1 MSAKR
6 RQEAI
11 ARFSVP
17 LAVTP
22 RAETLEEAPGPR
34 RASRKSNDIDAA
46 DFVISDNDHSED
58 EDFTTTR
65 KNGKGKAKQTQAD
78 SDFEDDVS
86 FGATQGL
93 NNPAVMLISL
103 KAVCWFGIVLAYH
116 WSFAIQGSLGLNLTG
131 KYVIPFLPECEFLL
145 IFNSGEQCISVR
157 ISNFVCIFSRWPNS
171 SSEWTRTRRFYI

>member
-22 RAETLEEAPGPR
+22 RADTLEDAPRPR
-34 RASRKSNDIDAA
+34 RASRKSNDTDAT
-46 DFVISDNDHSED
+46 DFIVSDNDHSED
-58 EDFTTTR
+58 EDFLTTR
-65 KNGKGKAKQTQAD
+65 KKGKGKAKQTQAD

-86 FGATQGL
+86 FGATQDL

-103 KAVCWFGIVLAYH
+103 KAVSWFA
-116 WSFAIQGSLGLNLTG
+116 
-131 KYVIPFLPECEFLL
+131 
-145 IFNSGEQCISVR
+145 
-157 ISNFVCIFSRWPNS
+157 
-171 SSEWTRTRRFYI
+171 